1 MIAYDPGVHELF
13 DSAPPWY
20 VLGPCL
26 GLLVVGMLATLNTR
40 LGVLGGWSETVEW
53 VGGKRRQLGVK
64 AWFALGVVSGGLV
77 FRLAAGGPSFG
88 EGYGWL
94 TRELGSDI
102 AVGAVLVGAGVLI
115 GYGARLAGGCTSGNG
130 LGGSSFGSPASLVA
144 TGTFIGT
151 AVVSALAI
159 EALL

>member
-1 MIAYDPGVHELF
+1 MREIL

-53 VGGKRRQLGVK
+53 VAGRRRQLGVK
-64 AWFALGVVSGGLV
+64 AWFALGVIAGGLL
-77 FRLAAGGPSFG
+77 FRLVAGEPSFG

-94 TRELGSDI
+94 TRELGSGV
-102 AVGAVLVGAGVLI
+102 AVGVVLAGAGVLI
-115 GYGARLAGGCTSGNG
+115 GYGAKLAGGCTSGNG
-130 LGGSSFGSPASLVA
+130 LGGSSFGSPASMVA

-151 AVVSALAI
+151 AVAASLVI

>member
-1 MIAYDPGVHELF
+1 MHALL
-13 DSAPPWY
+13 DSAPHWY

-53 VGGKRRQLGVK
+53 VGGRRRQLGVK
-64 AWFALGVVSGGLV
+64 AWFALGVVAGGLV
-77 FRLAAGGPSFG
+77 FRLAAGGPSVG

-94 TRELGSDI
+94 TRELGSDV

-115 GYGARLAGGCTSGNG
+115 GFGARLAGGCTSGNG

-144 TGTFIGT
+144 TATFIGT
-151 AVVSALAI
+151 AVVSALVI